1 MPGKQ
6 LDEQAQ
12 DDFMRQKQVLFIR
25 HSESES
31 HIGKAASHI
40 EVVGLTEAG
49 KFQARQIATEF
60 AAAPDLLIISPYL
73 RAWQTAEPTMKRFP
87 HVPHEIWQEVREFT
101 YLGSLTGQYL
111 TKEERSGMVKAF
123 WERCDPWYSDG
134 NAESFSAFIM
144 RTRRALLKLTAEL
157 ERRDFI
163 VVFTHEQFIRAA
175 QCLLLRWK
183 RDAEYEPEC
192 MKHFRTI
199 LLEHPLSYGYKD
211 EESWQ
216 LHQAQQYHATPLEIL
231 RPELL
236 RFPAHLAA
244 R

>member
-6 LDEQAQ
+6 LDDQVQ

-40 EVVGLTEAG
+40 EVVGLTENG
-49 KFQARQIATEF
+49 KLQARHIAAEF
-60 AAAPDLLIISPYL
+60 SSEPDLLIISPYL

-87 HVPHEIWQEVREFT
+87 GVPHEIWQEVKEFT

-111 TKEERSGMVKAF
+111 TMAERRDMVRAF
-123 WERCDPWYSDG
+123 WERCDPQHCDG
-134 NAESFSAFIM
+134 NAESFSAFI
-144 RTRRALLKLTAEL
+144 TRARKALRKLTKEL
-157 ERRDFI
+157 EEKQFI
-163 VVFTHEQFIRAA
+163 VVFTHEQFIRAI

-183 RDAEYEPEC
+183 EDAEYEPEC
-192 MKHFRTI
+192 MKHFRKM
-199 LLEHPLSYGYKD
+199 LLEYPLAYGYKD

-216 LHQAQQYHATPLEIL
+216 LHQAQQLHATPLEIL